1 MYLSESKS
9 GHGSG
14 SGKFGGKKGGKDGEK
29 TLLLSSDDEFQ

>member
-1 MYLSESKS
+1 MFLSESKS
-9 GHGSG
+9 GHGSA

>member
-1 MYLSESKS
+1 MFLSESKS